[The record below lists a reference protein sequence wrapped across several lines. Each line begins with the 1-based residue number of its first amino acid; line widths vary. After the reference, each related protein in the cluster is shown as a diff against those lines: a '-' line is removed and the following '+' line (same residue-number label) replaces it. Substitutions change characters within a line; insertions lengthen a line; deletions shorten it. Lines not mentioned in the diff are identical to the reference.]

1 VRWIVGALC
10 ALSAAAYVRWSQELY
25 HEIGDTRYA
34 RTLVGGFLRERG
46 LSSIYLLRPVS
57 GEGALLLLA
66 FVVSCA
72 LAGIALRAAATPG
85 HVRRRRGP
93 ELVIALLIA
102 AIVPPLLMAT
112 VFWPDGAGRLESMP
126 IITVTLVV
134 ALLAA
139 LVAWWRRR
147 QVQAPPLAESEASS
161 GDAPAGDAN
170 SVAAIAVQSET
181 PDPGLRWAWL
191 FLLLLVPLTLAV
203 WWNGVDA
210 LRGFDTQSDHLPRA
224 ARWLYL
230 ARLSDES
237 GALLTPY
244 YPGNFLILVRWIL
257 VLGTDAYAFVPSF
270 AAAVLCLWTL
280 YAISRD
286 MGQRRWTAVISAA
299 TAASCAL
306 VPYLSTTVQADTAT
320 TACLLLG
327 VLLLLRWVRT
337 TNRRAVSEPPLTEQ
351 AMLLSFG
358 ASLGL
363 AVGIKY
369 SALPP
374 ALALFAIAAGHAWRA
389 SYQTSPAGQPY
400 FNLRTLTVSLAT
412 IAAPALLCGGYWLL
426 RNAVLHGNPFYPV
439 ATAGLPGV
447 DMRVIIPIKRA
458 LVDAPWHRATYPW
471 AQWDFGYVYD
481 DGLGACFAAVALVG
495 AVLVPFR
502 KPRAN
507 SSRRLVWAITLATYA
522 LWIMTGS
529 ITARFGLLPILLSFT
544 FVGEL
549 WQEFETPLL
558 KLVTLGTF
566 ALSVLTTT
574 WSLVVGAVYTSVLP
588 PGRRGVPAVV
598 DTLPAARIFNAT
610 SASNRYRLL
619 GRDHRH
625 EVITGFRAPRPGDV
639 ARSHALFVLLDQRQV
654 PVYTAALPLTLVAR
668 GGATGADTLSL
679 WRVGRPVLLPASVPA
694 VVPAP
699 VPPLPAPA
707 SSGSRPDSLP

>member
-306 VPYLSTTVQADTAT
+306 VPYLSTTAQADTAT

-337 TNRRAVSEPPLTEQ
+337 TNRRAVAEPPMTEQ

-412 IAAPALLCGGYWLL
+412 IVAPALLCGGYWLL
-426 RNAVLHGNPFYPV
+426 RNAVMHGNPFYPV

-458 LVDAPWHRATYPW
+458 LLDSPWHRATYPW

-507 SSRRLVWAITLATYA
+507 SSRRLVWA
-522 LWIMTGS
+522 
-529 ITARFGLLPILLSFT
+529 
-544 FVGEL
+544 
-549 WQEFETPLL
+549 
-558 KLVTLGTF
+558 LGTF